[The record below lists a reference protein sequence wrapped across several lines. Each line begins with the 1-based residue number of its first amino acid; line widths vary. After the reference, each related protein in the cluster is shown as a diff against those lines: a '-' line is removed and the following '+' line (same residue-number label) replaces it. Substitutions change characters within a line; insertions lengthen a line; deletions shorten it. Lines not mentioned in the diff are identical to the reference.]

1 VAEYIRVQGDKE
13 NICNCIDFY
22 QGLTKVG
29 LMGVKELRKSYLDM
43 YLSDYVQRCKD
54 TLQKRKNK
62 IEVDKAVSEETN
74 KNMDI
79 FRSMVNTP
87 EEGISSPPI
96 ENKEEIERVP
106 HGVILNPIE
115 DESDIDYVKN
125 GVFLEDL
132 ILPNSKSERVST
144 EEEIER
150 VPHGVYVEDLKS
162 GVDVGGVQEEGV
174 FEDSDEEE
182 DNDSST
188 QFDFEDDDSDEDFDE
203 VEDSDNSA
211 EFDFGDSDEV
221 EDSTQPDFED
231 DDSDEDSDEDSD
243 DVEDNDNPTKFD
255 FEDGNSDE
263 EFISFK
269 DSFGSVPEE
278 DDDDDFVFVDYQ
290 NSDDTRLKNV
300 NEEQDIL
307 RSERQDEKSRVKD
320 RIIDN
325 AEETGFAE
333 SNVVEN
339 KPKVYDY
346 KNVRDFVK
354 KNPGCSY
361 SDVKECFSM
370 KEIQKALL
378 TTKIVEKKNKLY
390 VV

>member
-1 VAEYIRVQGDKE
+1 MAEYIRVQGDKE

-43 YLSDYVQRCKD
+43 YLDDYIQRCKD

-62 IEVDKAVSEETN
+62 IEVDKAVSEESN

-87 EEGISSPPI
+87 EEGISSHTI
-96 ENKEEIERVP
+96 ENKEEIESVP
-106 HGVILNPIE
+106 HEVILNPME
-115 DESDIDYVKN
+115 DKTNIDYVKN

-132 ILPNSKSERVST
+132 VLPDKELEEVLPDKEVEEVST
-144 EEEIER
+144 EEIEW
-150 VPHGVYVEDLKS
+150 VSHGVYVEDLKS
-162 GVDVGGVQEEGV
+162 GVAEEDAQEE
-174 FEDSDEEE
+174 
-182 DNDSST
+182 
-188 QFDFEDDDSDEDFDE
+188 E
-203 VEDSDNSA
+203 VLE
-211 EFDFGDSDEV
+211 DSDEV
-221 EDSTQPDFED
+221 EDSTSYDFEDSDDSDEVEDSTSYDFEEED
-231 DDSDEDSDEDSD
+231 DDSDE
-243 DVEDNDNPTKFD
+243 VEDNDNTTPYD
-255 FEDGNSDE
+255 SEDDDSDE

-269 DSFGSVPEE
+269 DSFGSVPDD
-278 DDDDDFVFVDYQ
+278 DDDDDFVFMDYQ
-290 NSDDTRLKNV
+290 NSDDTRVKNA
-300 NEEQDIL
+300 NEEQKTSRVEIP
-307 RSERQDEKSRVKD
+307 RVKD
-320 RIIDN
+320 RVIDN
-325 AEETGFAE
+325 TEEKGFAE

>member
-1 VAEYIRVQGDKE
+1 MAEYIRVQGDKE
-13 NICNCIDFY
+13 NVCNCIDFY

-43 YLSDYVQRCKD
+43 YLDDYIQRCKD

-62 IEVDKAVSEETN
+62 IEVDKAVSEESN

-87 EEGISSPPI
+87 EEDISSHTI
-96 ENKEEIERVP
+96 ENKEEIESVP
-106 HGVILNPIE
+106 HEVILNPME
-115 DESDIDYVKN
+115 DKTNIDYVKN

-132 ILPNSKSERVST
+132 VLPDKEVEEVST

-150 VPHGVYVEDLKS
+150 VSHGVYVEDLKS
-162 GVDVGGVQEEGV
+162 GVVEKDAQEE
-174 FEDSDEEE
+174 
-182 DNDSST
+182 
-188 QFDFEDDDSDEDFDE
+188 E
-203 VEDSDNSA
+203 VLE
-211 EFDFGDSDEV
+211 DSDEV
-221 EDSTQPDFED
+221 EDSTPYDFEDSDDSDEVEDLTQYDFEED
-231 DDSDEDSDEDSD
+231 DDSDEVEDSDEVGDSTSYDFEED
-243 DVEDNDNPTKFD
+243 DDGSDEVEDNDNSTSYD
-255 FEDGNSDE
+255 DSEDDDSDE

-269 DSFGSVPEE
+269 DSFGSVPED
-278 DDDDDFVFVDYQ
+278 DDDDDFVFMDYQ
-290 NSDDTRLKNV
+290 NSDDTRVKNT
-300 NEEQDIL
+300 NEEQKTSRVEIP
-307 RSERQDEKSRVKD
+307 RVKD
-320 RIIDN
+320 RVIDN
-325 AEETGFAE
+325 TEEKGFAE

>member
-1 VAEYIRVQGDKE
+1 MAEYIRVQGDKE

-43 YLSDYVQRCKD
+43 YLDDYIQRCKD

-62 IEVDKAVSEETN
+62 IEVDKAVSEESN

-87 EEGISSPPI
+87 EEDISSHS
-96 ENKEEIERVP
+96 EEIERVP
-106 HGVILNPIE
+106 HGVILNPME
-115 DESDIDYVKN
+115 DKTSTDYVKN

-132 ILPNSKSERVST
+132 VLPDKEVEELLPDKEVEEVST

-150 VPHGVYVEDLKS
+150 VSHGVYVEDLKS
-162 GVDVGGVQEEGV
+162 GVVEKDAQEE
-174 FEDSDEEE
+174 
-182 DNDSST
+182 
-188 QFDFEDDDSDEDFDE
+188 E
-203 VEDSDNSA
+203 VLE
-211 EFDFGDSDEV
+211 DSDEV
-221 EDSTQPDFED
+221 EDSTPYDFEDSDDSDEVEDLTQYDFEED
-231 DDSDEDSDEDSD
+231 DDSDEVEEKDDSTSYDFEEEDDDSDE
-243 DVEDNDNPTKFD
+243 VENNDNSTSYD
-255 FEDGNSDE
+255 DSEDDDSDE

-269 DSFGSVPEE
+269 DSFGSVPED
-278 DDDDDFVFVDYQ
+278 DDDDDFVFMDYQ
-290 NSDDTRLKNV
+290 NSDDTRVENA
-300 NEEQDIL
+300 NEEQKTT
-307 RSERQDEKSRVKD
+307 RVEPPRVKD
-320 RIIDN
+320 RVIDN
-325 AEETGFAE
+325 TEEKGFAE
-333 SNVVEN
+333 SNVVVT

-354 KNPGCSY
+354 RNPGCSY

>member
-1 VAEYIRVQGDKE
+1 MAEYIRVQGDKE

-43 YLSDYVQRCKD
+43 YLDDYIQRCKD

-62 IEVDKAVSEETN
+62 IEVDKAVSEESN

-87 EEGISSPPI
+87 EGGISSHTI
-96 ENKEEIERVP
+96 ENKEEIESVP
-106 HGVILNPIE
+106 HEVILNPME
-115 DESDIDYVKN
+115 DKTNIDYVKN

-132 ILPNSKSERVST
+132 VLPDKELEEVLPDKEVEEVST
-144 EEEIER
+144 EEEIEW
-150 VPHGVYVEDLKS
+150 VSHGVYVEDLKS
-162 GVDVGGVQEEGV
+162 GVAEEDAQEE
-174 FEDSDEEE
+174 
-182 DNDSST
+182 
-188 QFDFEDDDSDEDFDE
+188 E
-203 VEDSDNSA
+203 VLE
-211 EFDFGDSDEV
+211 DSDEV
-221 EDSTQPDFED
+221 EDSTPYDFEDSDDSDEVEENDDSTSYDFEED
-231 DDSDEDSDEDSD
+231 DDSDEVEDSTSYDFEEEDDDSDE
-243 DVEDNDNPTKFD
+243 VEDNDNTTPYD
-255 FEDGNSDE
+255 SEDDDSDE

-269 DSFGSVPEE
+269 DSFGSVPED
-278 DDDDDFVFVDYQ
+278 DDDDDFVFMDYQ
-290 NSDDTRLKNV
+290 NSDDTRVKNA
-300 NEEQDIL
+300 NEEQKTSRVEIP
-307 RSERQDEKSRVKD
+307 RVKD
-320 RIIDN
+320 RVIDN
-325 AEETGFAE
+325 TEEKGFAE